1 MAAFEGETFVLG
13 DLVRQNIKEL
23 TPYRCARDDYDSGIL
38 LDANENSIGP
48 PLSDGSFLDLQLNR
62 YPDPLHM
69 DVKQLIAQYR
79 NVSPEQIFTGVG
91 SDEAIDLLI
100 RIFCIPREDNIVFTP
115 PTYGMYKVCAKVNDV
130 NVKTAPLTPSFDV
143 DEATVLST
151 IDAHSKIFFL
161 CSPGNPTSKVIPN
174 EVIARLA
181 SQLRTTIV
189 VVDEAYI
196 DFSNTPSATC
206 LLATCPNVVVMQ
218 TLSKA
223 WGLAG
228 IRLGMAIAS
237 PEIVQLMNNVKA
249 PYNVNKLTASV
260 ALKALQAVDQ
270 VRANIDL
277 ILHERTRLIH
287 ALENLPFVRKVHH
300 ADANFILFEV
310 PYAQEIYK
318 KMADRGVVCRY
329 RGNELHCDNCLR
341 VTVGTPAENDAFLA
355 LLHVAVSE
363 ESGYRL

>member
-1 MAAFEGETFVLG
+1 M
-13 DLVRQNIKEL
+13 N
-23 TPYRCARDDYDSGIL
+23 
-38 LDANENSIGP
+38 
-48 PLSDGSFLDLQLNR
+48 
-62 YPDPLHM
+62 
-69 DVKQLIAQYR
+69 VKQLIANYR
-79 NVSPEQIFTGVG
+79 DVAPEQIFTGVG

-100 RIFCIPREDNIVFTP
+100 RIFCVPREDNIIFTP
-115 PTYGMYKVCAKVNDV
+115 PSYGMYKVCAKVNDV
-130 NVKTAPLTPSFDV
+130 AVKTAPLTPSFDV
-143 DEATVLST
+143 DEVAVLAAV
-151 IDAHSKIFFL
+151 DAHSKILFL

-181 SQLRTTIV
+181 SQLLTTIV

-196 DFSNTPSATC
+196 DFSNTTSATS

-237 PEIVQLMNNVKA
+237 PAIIQIMNNVKA
-249 PYNVNKLTASV
+249 PYNINKLTASV
-260 ALKALQAVDQ
+260 ALKALQAIDQ

-277 ILHERTRLIH
+277 ILQERTRLIH

-310 PYAQEIYK
+310 PFAQEIYK
-318 KMADRGVVCRY
+318 TMADRGVVCRY
-329 RGNELHCDNCLR
+329 RGNELHCANCLR
-341 VTVGTPAENDAFLA
+341 VTVGTAAENDAFLT
-355 LLHVAVSE
+355 LLHVVVSE
-363 ESGYRL
+363 QEGYRL